1 MFKIGDVFYYRA
13 IGVCRVED
21 IREEAF
27 TGQKQTYYIL
37 TPLDHANSSIY
48 VPLDNE
54 SLKERM
60 LPLLTKT
67 QAQTVLSSGETQAW
81 EENPKLRQ
89 TAYTEIISGEDRSR
103 IAAVLRALLRHRREV
118 TDAGRKFYAS
128 DVRLLE
134 AAENAVVGELAHVL
148 GVSREVILAKL
159 GE

>member
-37 TPLDHANSSIY
+37 TPLDHANSTIY

-60 LPLLTKT
+60 LPLMSKT
-67 QAQTVLSSGETQAW
+67 QAAEALASGEIQEW
-81 EENPKLRQ
+81 VDNPKLRQ
-89 TAYTEIISGEDRSR
+89 TAYTEIISGDDRRR

-134 AAENAVVGELAHVL
+134 AAENAVVSELVEVL
-148 GVSREVILAKL
+148 GVSREDVLAKL
-159 GE
+159 GG